1 MLHKRTRRAALGCLI
16 IGTGFSVF
24 LRAQTASPTPA
35 PTAAES
41 SGPPAKTLLYPLED
55 VHPGQQGVAY
65 TVFTGV
71 HPEAMSVEILGRLTN
86 ALGPKRDLIL
96 ARLHGTKPE
105 YTGVVAG
112 MSGSP
117 VYIDGKLV
125 GALSYRIGQFS
136 KEPIA
141 GITPIE
147 QMLEVGGEDTSPPQ
161 SVRAADMQP
170 MEAPLVFSGF
180 NQETIDRFSDRFKAV
195 GLTPV
200 SGLGGVD
207 TGKRQPE
214 PLEPGSVVSAVL
226 VQGDL
231 SVTGTCT
238 VSYVASDRL
247 LACGHPLTQAGEI
260 DLPMAKA
267 EVLATLASP
276 LNSFKIVNAT
286 EIVGAFTQDR
296 SSAIYGR
303 IGAQA
308 RMIPVTVTLS
318 SEGAKPT
325 VKTMHFAV
333 ANHRDLTPQLMISAI
348 YQCLQQSLSS
358 SSESSYKLDGEIR
371 LSTRPSP
378 GHPEIPMPA
387 VRLDGW
393 QSQGSFNPGAVT
405 AALTIGER
413 FVPLF
418 SNSLEQP
425 LMTGVDLHVETS
437 TRRRSAS
444 IEAAR
449 ASVLEARAG
458 QTIDVDSVL
467 QPYQQA
473 PEHVH
478 TSVTLP
484 DTLEPGPVR
493 LLVSDGATLDRLLE
507 PGTAHPLSLA
517 DTVGRL
523 NAMHTNDRLYVTL
536 LTHEAQAVLD
546 AAPLTEVP
554 LSMAN
559 VFEPLKSAQR
569 LKLTG
574 ESVVELGSSPAE
586 DALSGSQVLTLT
598 VR

>member
-1 MLHKRTRRAALGCLI
+1 MLHKRTLRAALGCLM
-16 IGTGFSVF
+16 IGTGTSGVA
-24 LRAQTASPTPA
+24 RVQ
-35 PTAAES
+35 TAAET
-41 SGPPAKTLLYPLED
+41 SGPPSKTILYPLED

-96 ARLHGTKPE
+96 ARLHGSKPE

-141 GITPIE
+141 GITPIG
-147 QMLEVGGEDTSPPQ
+147 QMLEVSGEDTSPTQ
-161 SVRAADMQP
+161 SLQATGAADLQP

-180 NQETIDRFSDRFKAV
+180 SQETIDRFGDRFKAL

-200 SGLGGVD
+200 SGLGGMD
-207 TGKRQPE
+207 SSKRQRE

-238 VSYVASDRL
+238 VSFVEADKL
-247 LACGHPLTQAGEI
+247 LACGHPLTQSGEI

-267 EVLATLASP
+267 EVVATLASP

-286 EIVGAFTQDR
+286 EIMGAFTQDR

-308 RMIPVTVTLS
+308 RMIPVTVTLAP
-318 SEGAKPT
+318 EGERMAA
-325 VKTMHFAV
+325 KTMHFAV
-333 ANHRDLTPQLMISAI
+333 ANHRDLTPQLMMAAI
-348 YQCLQQSLSS
+348 YQSLQELRSG
-358 SSESSYKLDGEIR
+358 SSEASYRLEGEIR
-371 LSTRPSP
+371 LALRPSQGRAESLLP
-378 GHPEIPMPA
+378 P
-387 VRLDGW
+387 VRLTGW
-393 QSQGSFNPGAVT
+393 QAQGSFNPGAVT
-405 AALTIGER
+405 AALTVGER
-413 FVPLF
+413 FIPLF
-418 SNSLEQP
+418 SNPLEQP
-425 LMTGVDLHVETS
+425 RMTGVDLRLEIS
-437 TRRRSAS
+437 NRRRIATLES
-444 IEAAR
+444 AR
-449 ASVLEARAG
+449 ANLLEAQPG
-458 QTIDVDSVL
+458 QAVDVESVL

-473 PEHVH
+473 AQHVH
-478 TSVTLP
+478 THLTLP

-517 DTVGRL
+517 DTVNRL
-523 NAMHTNDRLYVTL
+523 NATHANDRVYVTL
-536 LTHEAQAVLD
+536 LTHTAQAVLD
-546 AAPLTEVP
+546 AAPLAELP

-559 VFEPLKSAQR
+559 IFEPLKSAQR
-569 LKLTG
+569 LRLTG
-574 ESVVELGSSPAE
+574 ESVVELGSSPAGN
-586 DALSGSQVLTLT
+586 ALSGSQVLTLT